1 MDENVHLRLE
11 ELLFT
16 TPVGLVVVLCLVYVN
31 FGIDLDLLNDLM
43 GRNYITEQLPSE
55 FYDTLKNKRS
65 CKSVSLDVNVLAAAL
80 KMQVLGPI
88 VQGCVQMLSLLTW
101 KANQSRDDIFR
112 KLFRKPPVQKAS
124 RAGSCSRVY
133 CATNSEEVKT
143 GALH

>member
-65 CKSVSLDVNVLAAAL
+65 RRSVSLDVN
-80 KMQVLGPI
+80 QVLGPI

-112 KLFRKPPVQKAS
+112 KLFRKSPVQKAS

-133 CATNSEEVKT
+133 CATNSGEGKT

>member
-65 CKSVSLDVNVLAAAL
+65 RRSVSLDVN
-80 KMQVLGPI
+80 QVLGPI
-88 VQGCVQMLSLLTW
+88 VQGYVQMLSLLTW

-112 KLFRKPPVQKAS
+112 KLFPKPPVQKAS
-124 RAGSCSRVY
+124 RAGSCSRV
-133 CATNSEEVKT
+133 
-143 GALH
+143 

>member
-65 CKSVSLDVNVLAAAL
+65 RKSVSLDVNVLAAAL
-80 KMQVLGPI
+80 KM
-88 VQGCVQMLSLLTW
+88 MLSLLTW

>member
-80 KMQVLGPI
+80 KM
-88 VQGCVQMLSLLTW
+88 MLSLLTW

>member
-65 CKSVSLDVNVLAAAL
+65 RKSVSLDVNVLAAAL
-80 KMQVLGPI
+80 KMSCVL
-88 VQGCVQMLSLLTW
+88 C
-101 KANQSRDDIFR
+101 NQFWGGEDWCSALD
-112 KLFRKPPVQKAS
+112 KPCD
-124 RAGSCSRVY
+124 AGESYTIGEENCESSKHPESPQTDVVSVP
-133 CATNSEEVKT
+133 SET
-143 GALH
+143 GDSHIIG